1 MDNGQQYV
9 PCDAARTPLLCKA
22 QVVPGGKE
30 GTGLC
35 TSCWHSRDEIQRY
48 RDMREEGYTQYEAA
62 VRSGLA
68 DPEE

>member
-1 MDNGQQYV
+1 MDSEYV
-9 PCDAARTPLLCKA
+9 DCAGRRTPLRCATK
-22 QVVPGGKE
+22 VIRGGRE

-48 RDMREEGYTQYEAA
+48 HDMREEGYTQYEAA

-68 DPEE
+68 DPGE